1 MQESIDGP
9 EHPLASAHFSL
20 VPLQPSVQLVS
31 EQHVPG
37 MGTQAVPVGIWHEL
51 VHAPRPGMPQE
62 AVHDTVCPLT
72 QGKPLSGVAS
82 QSSSAPLQV
91 SGGGVQAEG
100 EGIEQLLVHVPD
112 PVDPHTVVQA
122 TVLPLTHAN
131 TSSMSVSPSS
141 SRPLQISLVA
151 VHAPQAQ
158 DEEHVLV
165 PGAPVVVVQPPMLPW
180 QQPKPL
186 SQAPSQSSSTPLQV
200 SAGGVQG
207 PQAQADEQTRVP
219 LDPHEVVHEPVL
231 PRQHPRPSSHAPS
244 QSSSAPLHVSA
255 GGMQALPDGSWQR
268 SVQVPDPVDPQ
279 EVVQPTVSPLEQ
291 T

>member
-9 EHPLASAHFSL
+9 EHPVASAQLQPVCELQFVESGWSAHFSL

-141 SRPLQISLVA
+141 SRPLHSSPFATQLPHAHEA
-151 VHAPQAQ
+151 VHWRLPAWP
-158 DEEHVLV
+158 
-165 PGAPVVVVQPPMLPW
+165 PGVVQDPM
-180 QQPKPL
+180 
-186 SQAPSQSSSTPLQV
+186 APLQ
-200 SAGGVQG
+200 
-207 PQAQADEQTRVP
+207 QA
-219 LDPHEVVHEPVL
+219 
-231 PRQHPRPSSHAPS
+231 
-244 QSSSAPLHVSA
+244 
-255 GGMQALPDGSWQR
+255 
-268 SVQVPDPVDPQ
+268 
-279 EVVQPTVSPLEQ
+279 
-291 T
+291 